1 MKQNN
6 MLAMIL
12 AGGRGS
18 RLHELTNK
26 VAKPAVSYGGKYRII
41 DFPLSNCANSGIDV
55 VGVLT
60 QYESILLN
68 SYVAA
73 GRRWGLDAKDS
84 GVYVLPPREKSDAN
98 LDVYRGTAD
107 AISQNIDFIDTYSP
121 EYLLILSGD
130 HIYKM
135 NYARMLAFHKE
146 SKADATIAV
155 IEVPMKEASRFGIMN
170 TDETGRI
177 VEFEEKPEHPKSN
190 LASMGIYIF
199 NWKLL
204 RKTLLA
210 DMKNADSSHDFGKD
224 IIPALLNDE
233 KKLCAYKYKGYWKDV
248 GTIDSLWE
256 ANMDLLDKNNALD
269 LNDPAWKI
277 YTEDVTA
284 LPQYIGADAVVD
296 RAFITQGC
304 VVNGKVKN
312 SVLFTGAKVAEGAQV
327 IDSVLMPGAE
337 VAEGAVV
344 TRTLVADGVKIG
356 KNAVVGSAD
365 SKNIELVAKR
375 VKGDE

>member
-18 RLHELTNK
+18 RLHDLTNK

-60 QYESILLN
+60 QYESVLLN
-68 SYVAA
+68 SYVA
-73 GRRWGLDAKDS
+73 GGSQWGLDSRDS
-84 GVYVLPPREKSDAN
+84 GVFVLPPREKADAN

-107 AISQNIDFIDTYSP
+107 AISQNIDFVDNYDP
-121 EYLLILSGD
+121 EYMLILSGD

-135 NYARMLAFHKE
+135 NYAKMLQAHKDNN
-146 SKADATIAV
+146 ADATIAV
-155 IEVPMKEASRFGIMN
+155 IEVPIKEASRFGIMN
-170 TDETGRI
+170 TDPETGRI
-177 VEFEEKPEHPKSN
+177 VEFEEKPAEPKSN

-204 RKTLLA
+204 RKMLVA
-210 DMKNADSSHDFGKD
+210 DMKNEESNHDFGKD

-233 KKLCAYKYKGYWKDV
+233 KRLFAYKFKGYWKDV

-256 ANMDLLDKNNALD
+256 ANMDLLDKKNGLD
-269 LNDPAWKI
+269 LDDRTWKI
-277 YTEDVTA
+277 YTEDIPA
-284 LPQYIGADAVVD
+284 LPQYISEDADVK

-304 VVNGKVKN
+304 VVEGEVKN
-312 SVLFTGAKVAEGAQV
+312 SVLFTGARVGQGAKV
-327 IDSVLMPGAE
+327 IDSVLMPGAVVE
-337 VAEGAVV
+337 EGAVV
-344 TRTLVADGVKIG
+344 QRVLIADGVKIG
-356 KNAVVGSAD
+356 SQAVVGSAD
-365 SKNIELVAKR
+365 SEHIELVAKN
-375 VKGDE
+375 VKG

>member
-18 RLHELTNK
+18 RLHDLTQK

-135 NYARMLAFHKE
+135 NYAEMLAFHKE

-224 IIPALLNDE
+224 IIPALLSDE

-277 YTEDVTA
+277 YTEDVAA

-304 VVNGKVKN
+304 IINGKVKN